1 MDECMDKRLS
11 FRKIEQSQFSVNKKA
26 ILCLYPLDN
35 GYFITPAGIVNRM
48 RLQMIKVVTTKN
60 RQGSSKTSS
69 QHHLL
74 RKDMR
79 GEFKRCS
86 KGAFDKTPFR

>member
-86 KGAFDKTPFR
+86 TGAFDKTLFR